1 MLSTVPEKTKGLFIR
16 IFGRNLEKNNLSG
29 SIPSALVEK
38 SKEGSLTLR
47 YMNLTQTTQIHNM
60 VA

>member
-1 MLSTVPEKTKGLFIR
+1 MLSTVPEKTKRLFIR
-16 IFGRNLEKNNLSG
+16 IFGRNLEKNNLFG

-47 YMNLTQTTQIHNM
+47 YMNLT
-60 VA
+60 